1 MSYFR
6 EEIFDILFTEW
17 NTLDT
22 KVKLAHPVVMI
33 IETHFGSDGDIV
45 LPMSELVQLYHL
57 ARRDLTDYVELTYA
71 LVLIDLPF
79 YITYGFTVKAAG
91 LKFMIIIYSS
101 SASAFGVSLT
111 VISVGAAAVL
121 ETIVMYFHGSV
132 GDAVSVIT
140 Q

>member
-45 LPMSELVQLYHL
+45 LPMGELVQLYHL
-57 ARRDLTDYVELTYA
+57 ARRDLTDYVELSDA
-71 LVLIDLPF
+71 ELPIEEIQVEVDNLLKQVL
-79 YITYGFTVKAAG
+79 G
-91 LKFMIIIYSS
+91 LDAQTRHHIKD
-101 SASAFGVSLT
+101 SLN
-111 VISVGAAAVL
+111 
-121 ETIVMYFHGSV
+121 GS
-132 GDAVSVIT
+132 
-140 Q
+140 